1 MWPWRLE
8 VLPRPREGLP
18 SGIGGGGQGGG
29 PGLDAPGRR
38 GGAGKA
44 RGVGV
49 KGGQLFSLRF
59 PCGGVC
65 YLVEIADP
73 FASAYWEVI
82 VICNAGAARQGGNAG
97 AARQEAPATTM
108 DFDSLY
114 RRFATNETILRKV
127 TQILG
132 GHLAVRGR
140 STTVL
145 WAARLRQRWLRADG
159 GTWKPSRVEL
169 AAGSVSLG
177 TRTQH
182 RDICIPEAAL
192 RRAGAGGR

>member
-1 MWPWRLE
+1 
-8 VLPRPREGLP
+8 
-18 SGIGGGGQGGG
+18 
-29 PGLDAPGRR
+29 
-38 GGAGKA
+38 
-44 RGVGV
+44 V

-82 VICNAGAARQGGNAG
+82 VICNAGAARQG
-97 AARQEAPATTM
+97 APATTM